1 MWTCPKCKR
10 EFKNRNQDHTCGI
23 FTIESVFEKYSD
35 TFPLFEK
42 IRNTVSTF
50 GDVKVTAVKNA
61 IMFSVQTNFLVLKPH
76 NGFMGVE
83 FTSMQSHNEFP
94 VERCVKISKT
104 RYAHILKIDSQENI
118 DAQLIN
124 WLKEAYKSDLPHEK
138 KHEL

>member
-23 FTIESVFEKYSD
+23 FTIESVFEKQSNV
-35 TFPLFEK
+35 FLLFKK
-42 IRNTVSTF
+42 INTIISSF

-61 IMFSVQTNFLVLKPH
+61 IMFSVQTSFVVLKPH
-76 NGFMGVE
+76 KNYLGVE
-83 FTSMQSHNEFP
+83 FTSTHSYNEFP
-94 VERCVKISKT
+94 IERCVKISKT
-104 RYAHILKIDSQENI
+104 RYAHILKIDSMENI

-124 WLKEAYKSDLPHEK
+124 WLKEAYKCDLPLEK